1 MRTVIF
7 SWSGGIEK
15 LIIFC
20 HKCLPSFRI
29 TEYPV
34 LKCLP
39 YCFLLLACNHGFLF
53 IEDSLFLS
61 ILLNGVI
68 YSRIFEVQG
77 IFQYLIG
84 IYPACTV
91 CHVDKRIAIVRI
103 FALYIP
109 LSGYTR
115 KLHIYRIP
123 AE

>member
-20 HKCLPSFRI
+20 HKCLPAFRI

-34 LKCLP
+34 LKCFP
-39 YCFLLLACNHGFLF
+39 YRFLLLACNHGFLF

-84 IYPACTV
+84 IYPACTIGHIYKCITKICILPLNV
-91 CHVDKRIAIVRI
+91 
-103 FALYIP
+103 P

-115 KLHIYRIP
+115 KLHTNRIP
-123 AE
+123 AK